1 MYNNNCNHYYYILLR
16 LISRPLAD
24 RTHRELLGILYI
36 FLSSVYKREKLFLLV
51 FRHRSWL
58 KSGLGWSCL
67 VFCVMC
73 SLMCKARE
81 LQQIMKWGENIP
93 HLIYK
98 VLFRFIV
105 IAMKIK

>member
-36 FLSSVYKREKLFLLV
+36 FLSSVYKSEKLFLLV
-51 FRHRSWL
+51 FRHCIWL
-58 KSGLGWSCL
+58 ESGLVVSCL
-67 VFCVMC
+67 LCDVQFNVQCQGI
-73 SLMCKARE
+73 AT
-81 LQQIMKWGENIP
+81 IMKWGEYIP

>member
-58 KSGLGWSCL
+58 KSGLVVSCL
-67 VFCVMC
+67 LCDVQFNVQSQRIATNNEMGGKH
-73 SLMCKARE
+73 SSF
-81 LQQIMKWGENIP
+81 NIQS
-93 HLIYK
+93 
-98 VLFRFIV
+98 V
-105 IAMKIK
+105 I